1 MYMIKLLLVG
11 LGGFVGAVGRYLVSG
26 LAHKIFSTEV
36 YPVGTITVNVIGCL
50 VLGFCAGLVQSREF
64 LSTEFR
70 LCVMI
75 GLLGSF
81 TTYSTFSYETVML
94 LRDGQYIAAMVNV
107 TGHLILGL
115 LAVAAGYAVSNAV

>member
-1 MYMIKLLLVG
+1 MIKLLLVG

-26 LAHKIFSTEV
+26 LAQKIFNTET

-50 VLGFCAGLVQSREF
+50 ILGFLAGLVQTREF
-64 LSTEFR
+64 LGTEFR
-70 LCVMI
+70 LCIMI

-94 LRDGQYIAAMVNV
+94 LRDGQYIAALVNV
-107 TGHLILGL
+107 AGHLILGL
-115 LAVAAGYAVSNAV
+115 LAVAGGYAVANAV